1 MKKIFFIFVGVIGVM
16 FAACDKNEVNE
27 RKQYSEEE
35 ILDAVRFVGQGVLPN
50 STSADGL
57 LKIITDINTEN
68 VTVTIRI
75 ARKSRGCARGF
86 GLCDPKIVRNFEIN
100 PSYVSND
107 YIYLP
112 YSEVNWN
119 NIELH
124 LAEIPDID
132 MSDVVFAIDEDVIIE
147 DLDGKNIA
155 TIYANEYQYNSL
167 VGNKGGFRLE
177 SETIE

>member
-68 VTVTIRI
+68 VTIVARI
-75 ARKSRGCARGF
+75 ARKSRGCANGF
-86 GLCDPKIVRNFEIN
+86 GLCDFRIVRNFEIN
-100 PSYVSND
+100 VSND

-124 LAEIPDID
+124 LAEIPGVD
-132 MSDVVFAIDEDVIIE
+132 MSDVAFTIDEDVIIE

>member
-16 FAACDKNEVNE
+16 FAACNKNEVNE

-57 LKIITDINTEN
+57 LKNITDINT
-68 VTVTIRI
+68 TDITLTARI
-75 ARKSRGCARGF
+75 ARKSKNCAKGF
-86 GLCDPKIVRNFEIN
+86 GLCDFRIARNFEIN
-100 PSYVSND
+100 VSND

-112 YSEVNWN
+112 YSEVNWD

-132 MSDVVFAIDEDVIIE
+132 MSDVVFAIDEDVIIK
-147 DLDGKNIA
+147 DLDGENIA